1 MFSRLAEHA
10 IRSTEPLLMQPV
22 APPDSEGA
30 KEPPLPQPPYTPY
43 AEKPA
48 CPRLHISR
56 TLKSRRCTI
65 RLTSLIKAYSW
76 RSQIMEAT
84 GSTLHREN
92 AKTVASE

>member
-48 CPRLHISR
+48 LPE
-56 TLKSRRCTI
+56 TPYKP
-65 RLTSLIKAYSW
+65 YS
-76 RSQIMEAT
+76 EKP
-84 GSTLHREN
+84 TLHDPPYEPY
-92 AKTVASE
+92 KGI